1 MPRWCPWLACLLLL
15 LANVAAQ
22 AQTRAWIDR
31 DQVALGET
39 LTLNV
44 ETDDAS
50 AGTPDWSPLDKD
62 FIVSGNSSSRQ
73 VEIVNGKASAR
84 MLFAVALQPRREGL
98 LTVPALTIGSHK
110 TQPLSLTVTAAAPP
124 ARAGSAAFIEA
135 QIDDGNPYV
144 QQAVGYTLR
153 LYYATP
159 LVSGQLDQ
167 DAPDGASLQRVGS
180 DLQYTRLVGGKRYT
194 VVERRFLLI
203 PERSGPLTIPGARFS
218 GRGTGG
224 FFDDMFGDGSRE
236 LSANGAPRVV
246 TVRPVPANAP
256 QPWLPLRGLGL
267 RYVATPQHIRAGEA
281 ATVTIEARAD
291 GATAAQFPDI
301 ELPAIDGAQVFAE
314 PAQTDETFDDGRPK
328 VTVTRKFSIVPTRGG
343 ALRIP
348 GPRIA
353 WWDVRAAAPR
363 TASLPDLQWQVAPD
377 TVGNGAADAAAGAAD
392 SDVSAAGEGAR
403 LPGTQGDARIWAWA
417 TAGFAL
423 LWLVTL
429 VWALQRKP
437 PPSSPKTTRIEPGT
451 ATASRTGLRDLKRAL
466 DSGDFGD
473 VADVLCAMAD
483 PPAADLDGVHARL
496 DDAAQRD
503 AVARLQRAR
512 WGDGDGPAARASLRA
527 AFASGPRWRERGRV
541 EVEPLPPLYPS
552 G

>member
-1 MPRWCPWLACLLLL
+1 MPRWCTSLACLLLL
-15 LANVAAQ
+15 SASFAAQ
-22 AQTRAWIDR
+22 AQVRAWIDR

-44 ETDDAS
+44 ETSNAGS
-50 AGTPDWSPLDKD
+50 AAPDWSPLEKD

-73 VEIVNGKASAR
+73 VEIVNGRASTR

-98 LTVPALTIGSHK
+98 LTVPALDVGGQQ
-110 TQPLSLTVTAAAPP
+110 TQPLSLTVTEAAPP

-135 QIDDGNPYV
+135 QIDDEDPYV
-144 QQAVGYTLR
+144 QQSVGYTLR

-167 DAPDGASLQRVGS
+167 AAPDGASLQRVGS

-194 VVERRFLLI
+194 VVERRFLLV

-218 GRGTGG
+218 GRGSGG

-236 LSANGAPRVV
+236 LSANGAPHFI

-267 RYVATPQHIRAGEA
+267 RYLATPQQARAGEA
-281 ATVTIEARAD
+281 ATITIEARAE
-291 GATAAQFPDI
+291 GATAAQFPEI
-301 ELPAIDGAQVFAE
+301 ELPSIDGAQVFAE
-314 PAQTDETFDDGRPK
+314 PAQADETFDDGRPS
-328 VTVTRKFSIVPTRGG
+328 VTVTRKFSIVPSRSG

-353 WWDVRAAAPR
+353 WWDVRAATAR
-363 TASLPDLQWQVAPD
+363 TASLPDLQLQVEPGKPG
-377 TVGNGAADAAAGAAD
+377 GNASGALGSTAGG
-392 SDVSAAGEGAR
+392 DVVVDREDGALH
-403 LPGTQGDARIWAWA
+403 LPGTDGNARIWAWA

-423 LWLVTL
+423 LWLATL
-429 VWALQRKP
+429 AWALQRGPQAVP
-437 PPSSPKTTRIEPGT
+437 PRNGHAEPPKAG
-451 ATASRTGLRDLKRAL
+451 ASLRDLRRVL
-466 DSGDFGD
+466 DRGDFGE

-483 PPAADLDGVHARL
+483 PPAADLDAVHERL
-496 DDAAQRD
+496 ADEAQRE
-503 AVARLQRAR
+503 AVAQLQRAR
-512 WGDGDGPAARASLRA
+512 WGDGDGPAARESLRA
-527 AFASGPRWRERGRV
+527 AFAGGPRWHGQDRADAP
-541 EVEPLPPLYPS
+541 PLPPLYPQR
-552 G
+552 

>member
-1 MPRWCPWLACLLLL
+1 MPRWCPWLACLLLLL

-180 DLQYTRLVGGKRYT
+180 DLQYTRLVGGKRY
-194 VVERRFLLI
+194 
-203 PERSGPLTIPGARFS
+203 
-218 GRGTGG
+218 
-224 FFDDMFGDGSRE
+224 
-236 LSANGAPRVV
+236 RVV
-246 TVRPVPANAP
+246 
-256 QPWLPLRGLGL
+256 
-267 RYVATPQHIRAGEA
+267 
-281 ATVTIEARAD
+281 
-291 GATAAQFPDI
+291 
-301 ELPAIDGAQVFAE
+301 
-314 PAQTDETFDDGRPK
+314 
-328 VTVTRKFSIVPTRGG
+328 
-343 ALRIP
+343 
-348 GPRIA
+348 
-353 WWDVRAAAPR
+353 
-363 TASLPDLQWQVAPD
+363 
-377 TVGNGAADAAAGAAD
+377 
-392 SDVSAAGEGAR
+392 
-403 LPGTQGDARIWAWA
+403 
-417 TAGFAL
+417 
-423 LWLVTL
+423 
-429 VWALQRKP
+429 
-437 PPSSPKTTRIEPGT
+437 
-451 ATASRTGLRDLKRAL
+451 
-466 DSGDFGD
+466 
-473 VADVLCAMAD
+473 
-483 PPAADLDGVHARL
+483 
-496 DDAAQRD
+496 
-503 AVARLQRAR
+503 
-512 WGDGDGPAARASLRA
+512 
-527 AFASGPRWRERGRV
+527 
-541 EVEPLPPLYPS
+541 
-552 G
+552 